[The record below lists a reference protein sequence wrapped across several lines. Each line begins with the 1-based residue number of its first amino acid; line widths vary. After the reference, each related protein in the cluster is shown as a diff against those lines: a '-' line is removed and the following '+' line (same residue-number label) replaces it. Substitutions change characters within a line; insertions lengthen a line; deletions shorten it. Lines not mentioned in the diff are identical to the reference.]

1 MLTVASGASGKPIDD
16 VVSAFDRALNA
27 VKSSWRS
34 TDEGEGGQARR
45 LISEFDGLGGPERDL
60 VAQALTQ
67 LWDAFNE
74 RFGGLQGFLA
84 AEFSDREAYVTQIE
98 RAHGRM
104 TPYRNGGAAHFYQ
117 ATALML
123 AYIRAV
129 LQQQSVESRV
139 LEAVHRGRTLWR
151 ERHRGETAQ
160 RIRQVTSVAIRAKP

>member
-1 MLTVASGASGKPIDD
+1 MLTLASGASSKPIDD
-16 VVSAFDRALNA
+16 VVSAFDRALNT

-34 TDEGEGGQARR
+34 TDESEDGQARR
-45 LISEFDGLGGPERDL
+45 LISDFDGLGGPERDM

-74 RFGGLQGFLA
+74 RFGGLQGFLS
-84 AEFSDREAYVTQIE
+84 AEFSDREAYVTQLE
-98 RAHGRM
+98 RARERM

-123 AYIRAV
+123 AYVRAV

-139 LEAVHRGRTLWR
+139 LEAVHRGRTLSR
-151 ERHRGETAQ
+151 ERQRSETAQ
-160 RIRQVTSVAIRAKP
+160 RIRQVTSLAVRAKP